1 MPGIS
6 SRTDDRS
13 VRSHFV
19 SNLDEV
25 SRDWELVLRES
36 HHRMK
41 NTLTLLGASVR
52 RDFTRA
58 GGRDMSVA
66 VDRLERRIVAFGRLY
81 QLLSDNDDLT
91 EISVET
97 FFEKLCC
104 ALSEA
109 VLEPAGVRCEA
120 SIASG
125 TLPAWQC
132 HRLALMLTE
141 LVTNAAKHAFPNK
154 TGDRHL
160 MVMSIQES
168 LNGLCNGSRALFNRS
183 FGNIALDI
191 ECFPHGR
198 GSYSAARK
206 QAIAEAKKQK
216 ADEEQSEPGWKKI
229 EHAERPAGHLLADAT
244 DDDIWRCADEG
255 HQPTQ

>member
-1 MPGIS
+1 
-6 SRTDDRS
+6 
-13 VRSHFV
+13 
-19 SNLDEV
+19 
-25 SRDWELVLRES
+25 
-36 HHRMK
+36 
-41 NTLTLLGASVR
+41 
-52 RDFTRA
+52 
-58 GGRDMSVA
+58 MSVA

-154 TGDRHL
+154 KGALIRIEMANRAGSWFCAVVD
-160 MVMSIQES
+160 
-168 LNGLCNGSRALFNRS
+168 NGVGATKPLQGVGSRILEGLARS
-183 FGNIALDI
+183 LGARLYGDAGQGGTRVSIAMPLV
-191 ECFPHGR
+191 
-198 GSYSAARK
+198 
-206 QAIAEAKKQK
+206 
-216 ADEEQSEPGWKKI
+216 
-229 EHAERPAGHLLADAT
+229 PA
-244 DDDIWRCADEG
+244 
-255 HQPTQ
+255 

>member
-1 MPGIS
+1 MHDIS
-6 SRTDDRS
+6 SRPNDGD
-13 VRSHFV
+13 VRAHLV
-19 SNLDEV
+19 ANLDDV

-81 QLLSDNDDLT
+81 QLLSDNDDLA
-91 EISVET
+91 EISVEA
-97 FFEKLCC
+97 FFENLCS
-104 ALSEA
+104 ALSAA
-109 VLEPAGVRCEA
+109 VLEPACVRCEA
-120 SIASG
+120 AIESG

-154 TGDRHL
+154 
-160 MVMSIQES
+160 
-168 LNGLCNGSRALFNRS
+168 NGAVIRIEMANHEGCWFCTVADNGVGATRPLQGAGSRILEGLARSLGARLFGDAGQGGTRIS
-183 FGNIALDI
+183 ITMPI
-191 ECFPHGR
+191 E
-198 GSYSAARK
+198 
-206 QAIAEAKKQK
+206 
-216 ADEEQSEPGWKKI
+216 
-229 EHAERPAGHLLADAT
+229 PA
-244 DDDIWRCADEG
+244 
-255 HQPTQ
+255 

>member
-1 MPGIS
+1 MVAIS
-6 SRTDDRS
+6 SRTNDRG
-13 VRSHFV
+13 VRPHFV
-19 SNLDEV
+19 ANLDDV

-58 GGRDMSVA
+58 GTKDMSVA

-81 QLLSDNDDLT
+81 QLLSDNDDLAL
-91 EISVET
+91 ISVEA
-97 FFEKLCC
+97 FFGGLCG

-109 VLEPAGVRCEA
+109 VLEPAGIRCEA
-120 SIASG
+120 SIESG

-154 TGDRHL
+154 KSALIRIEVANREGSWLCTVTD
-160 MVMSIQES
+160 
-168 LNGLCNGSRALFNRS
+168 NGVGAVGPLQGAGSRILEGLARS
-183 FGNIALDI
+183 IGARMQGEAGQGGTRVTIAM
-191 ECFPHGR
+191 P
-198 GSYSAARK
+198 
-206 QAIAEAKKQK
+206 
-216 ADEEQSEPGWKKI
+216 
-229 EHAERPAGHLLADAT
+229 LAVA
-244 DDDIWRCADEG
+244 
-255 HQPTQ
+255 

>member
-1 MPGIS
+1 MMPDIR
-6 SRTDDRS
+6 SRPNDRG

-19 SNLDEV
+19 ANLDEV

-36 HHRMK
+36 PHRMK

-81 QLLSDNDDLT
+81 QLLSDNDDVS
-91 EISVET
+91 EIAVEA
-97 FFEKLCC
+97 FFEKLCF

-109 VLEPAGVRCEA
+109 VLEPAGIRCEA
-120 SIASG
+120 SIESG

-154 TGDRHL
+154 KGALIRIEVANHEGSWLCTVTDNGVGAVGPLQGAGRRIL
-160 MVMSIQES
+160 EGLARSISARMQGEA
-168 LNGLCNGSRALFNRS
+168 GQGGTRVT
-183 FGNIALDI
+183 IAIPLT
-191 ECFPHGR
+191 
-198 GSYSAARK
+198 
-206 QAIAEAKKQK
+206 IA
-216 ADEEQSEPGWKKI
+216 
-229 EHAERPAGHLLADAT
+229 
-244 DDDIWRCADEG
+244 
-255 HQPTQ
+255 